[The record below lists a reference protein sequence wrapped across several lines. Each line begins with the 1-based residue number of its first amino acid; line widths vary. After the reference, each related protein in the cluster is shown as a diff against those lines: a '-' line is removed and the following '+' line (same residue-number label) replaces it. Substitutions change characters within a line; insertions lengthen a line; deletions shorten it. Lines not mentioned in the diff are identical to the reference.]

1 MNKRADGMRSRAYH
15 GQYFISTRH
24 LPFAAILTV
33 TESCEVSRRQ
43 ERASSKRFPIMS
55 LRSLTTRNF
64 RQATDLPASC
74 LPSRIAHD
82 RASAKNGL
90 RAKITNYNP
99 HTQIKKHPD
108 PNTEHA
114 ASPRRQI
121 PNPARRGLA
130 VIIVVTCR
138 RCCKTIFSGQNLL
151 KIVGTHGRCCLIKS
165 VNIGGYPTGYRFS
178 NNRVHRSI
186 AKVCPVG

>member
-1 MNKRADGMRSRAYH
+1 MNKCADSMRSRARH
-15 GQYFISTRH
+15 WQYFISTRH
-24 LPFAAILTV
+24 LPFAAILTE

-55 LRSLTTRNF
+55 LRSLTARNF

-99 HTQIKKHPD
+99 HTQIKKRPEPGHKACSKPATAD
-108 PNTEHA
+108 TVSCSSRACCNYCCHLSEMLQNYIQRSKFAENRRDARSVRPGNEH
-114 ASPRRQI
+114 
-121 PNPARRGLA
+121 
-130 VIIVVTCR
+130 
-138 RCCKTIFSGQNLL
+138 
-151 KIVGTHGRCCLIKS
+151 
-165 VNIGGYPTGYRFS
+165 
-178 NNRVHRSI
+178 
-186 AKVCPVG
+186 

>member
-1 MNKRADGMRSRAYH
+1 MRSRARH
-15 GQYFISTRH
+15 WQYFISTRH
-24 LPFAAILTV
+24 LPFAAILTE

-55 LRSLTTRNF
+55 LRSLTARNF

-99 HTQIKKHPD
+99 HTQIKKYPD

-121 PNPARRGLA
+121 PDPARRGLA
-130 VIIVVTCR
+130 VIIVVSATDTR
-138 RCCKTIFSGQNLL
+138 RECCKTIFSGQNLL
-151 KIVGTHGRCCLIKS
+151 KIVGTHGLCCLIKS

-178 NNRVHRSI
+178 NNRAHLRYASVY
-186 AKVCPVG
+186 PVG

>member
-1 MNKRADGMRSRAYH
+1 MRSRAYH

-43 ERASSKRFPIMS
+43 ERASSKRFSIMS
-55 LRSLTTRNF
+55 LRSLTARNF
-64 RQATDLPASC
+64 RQATDPPASC

-99 HTQIKKHPD
+99 HTQIKKIKKHPD

-138 RCCKTIFSGQNLL
+138 RCFKTIFSGQNLL
-151 KIVGTHGRCCLIKS
+151 KIVGTHGLCVRKTNLVIS
-165 VNIGGYPTGYRFS
+165 VLPGSF
-178 NNRVHRSI
+178 
-186 AKVCPVG
+186 A

>member
-1 MNKRADGMRSRAYH
+1 MNKRADSMRSRAYH

-55 LRSLTTRNF
+55 LRSQTVRNF

-99 HTQIKKHPD
+99 HTQIKK
-108 PNTEHA
+108 A
-114 ASPRRQI
+114 PR
-121 PNPARRGLA
+121 ARAQSMQQARDGRYRILLVAGL
-130 VIIVVTCR
+130 
-138 RCCKTIFSGQNLL
+138 L
-151 KIVGTHGRCCLIKS
+151 
-165 VNIGGYPTGYRFS
+165 
-178 NNRVHRSI
+178 
-186 AKVCPVG
+186 